1 MKLNLNL
8 LSFRIHYQSISI
20 HHVLFSFN
28 SSFLLSQ
35 LFLVFPP
42 HLSFFSSRKKRLFS
56 CFIHQWLMIML
67 DYRVRRENLILIK
80 VHDYIDNYSGEITA
94 LCSLRSMRGRKSIN
108 WIPVVRRAQYTSV
121 SMMELRTSKSSVI
134 KLNFKGFS
142 RPSIYI
148 FSRIHAISIG
158 GRQNEGIFPTFYN
171 LKRVLLKSCECK
183 SKKPLIYSFYH
194 TKTIFSHFPVDDENN
209 RKKLSFIQSCL
220 KPTLMAVEPII
231 LESMALF
238 PAFRELNRA
247 RRGRNLKPKQRPSKW
262 S

>member
-148 FSRIHAISIG
+148 FHGYMQFQSEG
-158 GRQNEGIFPTFYN
+158 GKMRGFFLHSTIWKEFCWRVVSARAKSPWFIVFITQKPFFHIFPTFS
-171 LKRVLLKSCECK
+171 R
-183 SKKPLIYSFYH
+183 
-194 TKTIFSHFPVDDENN
+194 
-209 RKKLSFIQSCL
+209 RR
-220 KPTLMAVEPII
+220 
-231 LESMALF
+231 
-238 PAFRELNRA
+238 RE
-247 RRGRNLKPKQRPSKW
+247 
-262 S
+262 